1 MGQKPTE
8 SGPIEDES
16 SVTRQC
22 LEVAILRLN
31 EFRNELED
39 KQGHDEPALK
49 EVMATLRDAYT
60 ALDVCE
66 LDNADNNRA
75 WANNL
80 LPQFTALN
88 CGHAP
93 TRCYTEMW
101 KDGTIDV
108 VAECLKCS
116 YSVGFPLSHFHHD
129 GNHVHDDLNYNAA
142 KIDEDDGSCD
152 CDCHAPNW
160 PSSTGEHGPCWC
172 MCEE

>member
-8 SGPIEDES
+8 SGPIEEES

-31 EFRNELED
+31 EFRNQLED

-60 ALDVCE
+60 ALEVCE

-80 LPQFTALN
+80 LPQISTLN

-101 KDGTIDV
+101 EDGTVDV

-116 YSVGFPLSHFHHD
+116 YSVGIPLSQFHHD
-129 GNHVHDDLNYNAA
+129 GNYVHAV
-142 KIDEDDGSCD
+142 KINEDDSCSCD
-152 CDCHAPNW
+152 CHESNW
-160 PSSTGEHGPCWC
+160 PSPSGEHGPCWC
-172 MCEE
+172 DCE